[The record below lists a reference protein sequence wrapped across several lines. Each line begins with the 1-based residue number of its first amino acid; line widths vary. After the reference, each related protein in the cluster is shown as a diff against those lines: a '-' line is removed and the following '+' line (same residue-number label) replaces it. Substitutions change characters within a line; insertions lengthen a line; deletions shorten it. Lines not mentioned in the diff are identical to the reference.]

1 MPGIQIDYNWNLE
14 YESKKTGK
22 QVENKRETVDILIEF
37 YEKVRLDEDYKNELI
52 DNGILTDKGLSKA
65 KIKELLDMKDITFK
79 KSMNKPLMLQYI
91 KDKNI
96 DIESNNRYIK
106 LNYNIS

>member
-1 MPGIQIDYNWNLE
+1 MPGIKIDYNWNLE

-22 QVENKRETVDILIEF
+22 QVENKRETVDTLIEF
-37 YEKVRLDEDYKNELI
+37 YEKVRLDDDYRNELI
-52 DNGILTDKGLSKA
+52 GNGILTDKGLSKA
-65 KIKELLDMKDITFK
+65 KIKELLDIKTDTFN

-96 DIESNNRYIK
+96 DLLSNNRYVK
-106 LNYNIS
+106 L